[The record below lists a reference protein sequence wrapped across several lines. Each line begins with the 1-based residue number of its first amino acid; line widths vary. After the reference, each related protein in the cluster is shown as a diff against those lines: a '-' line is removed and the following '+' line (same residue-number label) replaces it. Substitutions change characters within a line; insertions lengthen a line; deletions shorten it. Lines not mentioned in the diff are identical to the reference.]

1 MVAWGII
8 VWGLVLAGQE
18 PPIPGSPEAEADAA
32 IAEFKR
38 AFYRPGSTEDELVL
52 AVRTLGQ
59 TPHAKTLAV
68 LVPLIHEDR
77 NPNSTRPVSTRIVAA
92 LVLAGFGKIEGTSE
106 ALIKAYG
113 QCSTR
118 SVSRPVRIQII
129 QTLGEL
135 KAKDA
140 AALINFAIL
149 DNDPWIARAAVKSAG
164 RLRSDSAID
173 PLIKRLQY
181 VESRDGGKPASDV
194 PDPSK
199 DGRDQ
204 NDTIDRHR
212 RSQRQVLEAPL
223 HEALHSIT
231 RLRHSCA
238 DTWSRWWAQARK
250 DYKVPP

>member
-38 AFYRPGSTEDELVL
+38 NFYRPGSTEDELVL

-68 LVPLIHEDR
+68 LIPLVQEDR
-77 NPNSTRPVSTRIVAA
+77 NPNSTRPVATRIAAA
-92 LVLAGFGKIEGTSE
+92 LVLAGFGKVEGTSE
-106 ALIKAYG
+106 ALIKSYNL
-113 QCSTR
+113 CSTR
-118 SVSRPVRIQII
+118 AVSRPVRIQII

-135 KAKDA
+135 KAEDA
-140 AALINFAIL
+140 TTLINLAIL
-149 DNDPWIARAAVKSAG
+149 DKDPWIARAAVKSAG
-164 RLRSDSAID
+164 RLRGISFID
-173 PLIKRLQY
+173 PLIRRLQY
-181 VESRDGGKPASDV
+181 VESKDGGRPASEV
-194 PDPSK
+194 PDPK
-199 DGRDQ
+199 DGRDP
-204 NDTIDRHR
+204 NDQVDRHR
-212 RSQRQVLEAPL
+212 RSERQVLEAPL
-223 HEALHSIT
+223 HEALNSIT

-238 DTWSRWWAQARK
+238 ETWAKWWAQARK

>member
-18 PPIPGSPEAEADAA
+18 APIPGSPEAEADAA

-38 AFYRPGSTEDELVL
+38 NFYRPGSTEDELVI

-59 TPHAKTLAV
+59 TPHAKTLAILIP
-68 LVPLIHEDR
+68 LVQEDR

-92 LVLAGFGKIEGTSE
+92 LVLAGFGKVEGTSE
-106 ALIKAYG
+106 GLIKSYNL
-113 QCSTR
+113 CSTR
-118 SVSRPVRIQII
+118 VVSRPVRIQII

-135 KAKDA
+135 KAQDA
-140 AALINFAIL
+140 ASLINFAIL
-149 DNDPWIARAAVKSAG
+149 DNDPWIARAAIKAAG
-164 RLRSDSAID
+164 RLRGISAID
-173 PLIKRLQY
+173 PLIRRLQK
-181 VESRDGGKPASDV
+181 VESKDGGKPASDV
-194 PDPSK
+194 PDPS
-199 DGRDQ
+199 RDPS
-204 NDTIDRHR
+204 DTIDRHR
-212 RSQRQVLEAPL
+212 RSERQVLEAPL

-238 DTWSRWWAQARK
+238 ETWARWWAQARK

>member
-18 PPIPGSPEAEADAA
+18 APIPGSPEAQADAA

-38 AFYRPGSTEDELVL
+38 NFYRPGSTEDELVI

-59 TPHAKTLAV
+59 TPHAKTLAILIP
-68 LVPLIHEDR
+68 LVQEDR

-92 LVLAGFGKIEGTSE
+92 LVLAGFGKVEGTSE
-106 ALIKAYG
+106 GLIKSYNL
-113 QCSTR
+113 CSTR
-118 SVSRPVRIQII
+118 VVSRPVRIQII

-135 KAKDA
+135 KAQDA
-140 AALINFAIL
+140 AGLINAAIL
-149 DNDPWIARAAVKSAG
+149 DKDPWIARAAVKSAG
-164 RLRSDSAID
+164 RLRGISAID

-181 VESRDGGKPASDV
+181 VESKDGGKPASEV
-194 PDPSK
+194 PDPN
-199 DGRDQ
+199 RDP

-212 RSQRQVLEAPL
+212 RSERQVLEAPL

-238 DTWSRWWAQARK
+238 ETWARWWAQARK